1 MSRSISLLQGPSLLV
16 TRMIDQKAPNAVSL
30 SSIPLSFGTA
40 SLSCLAAEHHQIHDQ
55 DSLDAWRTK
64 AMQTIDDLYEQK
76 AIHLKQE
83 AHVNALLGQIRA
95 VINDEMP
102 RHASV
107 YFGDDNQVQNM
118 QMANNHHY
126 KE

>member
-1 MSRSISLLQGPSLLV
+1 MTDPKS
-16 TRMIDQKAPNAVSL
+16 PNAVSL

-55 DSLDAWRTK
+55 ESLDAWRTK
-64 AMQTIDDLYEQK
+64 AMLTIDDLYEHK
-76 AIHLKQE
+76 AIYLKQE

-95 VINDEMP
+95 VINEEMP

-107 YFGDDNQVQNM
+107 YFADDQMQNI
-118 QMANNHHY
+118 QSASNHY
-126 KE
+126 TE